1 MAFFYQ
7 LLPTLQS
14 LYGIQLFPNYRC
26 THNAVT
32 SPLPGFDPVLTSAV
46 SAGGEGDDPHGE
58 LCPGRAER
66 QGAEPGLWENGGAYR
81 SQENCHFINRGVHSH
96 GGTSIA

>member
-7 LLPTLQS
+7 LLQS

-26 THNAVT
+26 TQNAIT
-32 SPLPGFDPVLTSAV
+32 SPLGLTHIGLTSAV
-46 SAGGEGDDPHGE
+46 CAGGEGDDPHGE

-66 QGAEPGLWENGGAYR
+66 QGAPMV
-81 SQENCHFINRGVHSH
+81 RGKMVL
-96 GGTSIA
+96 